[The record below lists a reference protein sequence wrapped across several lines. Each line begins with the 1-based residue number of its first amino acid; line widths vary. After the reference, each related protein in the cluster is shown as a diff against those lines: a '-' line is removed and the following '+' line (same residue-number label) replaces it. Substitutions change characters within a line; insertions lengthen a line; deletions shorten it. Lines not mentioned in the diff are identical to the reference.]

1 MDLPAHTLEALDN
14 PTLSQNERA
23 RLRCRFAAE
32 FVDNGQYETARDVM
46 GDLWRGVGQRP
57 RLEGFEKITKAEVL
71 LRAGSISGWI
81 GGCQRIPGSQES
93 AKDLISESLRLFG
106 SLNERLKVAEAQYEL
121 AIGYWRSG
129 AFDEARVMLAEA
141 LKATVESDEQ
151 LKAKILIRRALIE
164 TWACRYQEA
173 WEALREAEP
182 LLPLLS
188 DACKG
193 RWHGQMGLVLRRI
206 GITERRT
213 DYLDR
218 AIIEYTAAIFHYE
231 QAGHKRYCGVNLNN
245 LAFLLYRLKRY
256 DEAHEQLDRARAI
269 YSRLEDAGNL
279 AQVDETRARVLVAE
293 GRYAEAR
300 KIIKAAVKVF
310 EGGDEQQLLADA
322 LNIQATVLARLG
334 EHERSLALFRRA
346 IGIAEN
352 AGASEN
358 AGQAALSLI
367 EEHGDARLS
376 PSEVYDAYRRAD
388 DLLKHTQDLEDIMR
402 LRACARVVARRLR
415 GPSLIDPDF
424 SLPAAVHEYEAR
436 FIEEALDRTEGKVT
450 PAAKLLGLSHH
461 SKLSMILATRHRQL
475 LHKRTPAVPRKRS
488 IVRLRGRR
496 NTQAC
501 QSTATRLVTI
511 LHVEDGKLIA
521 NAVKEALEEKGWR
534 VVTSPTGARRS
545 LKSKALHGTICCSL
559 TTTCPA

>member
-1 MDLPAHTLEALDN
+1 
-14 PTLSQNERA
+14 
-23 RLRCRFAAE
+23 
-32 FVDNGQYETARDVM
+32 
-46 GDLWRGVGQRP
+46 
-57 RLEGFEKITKAEVL
+57 
-71 LRAGSISGWI
+71 
-81 GGCQRIPGSQES
+81 
-93 AKDLISESLRLFG
+93 
-106 SLNERLKVAEAQYEL
+106 
-121 AIGYWRSG
+121 
-129 AFDEARVMLAEA
+129 
-141 LKATVESDEQ
+141 
-151 LKAKILIRRALIE
+151 
-164 TWACRYQEA
+164 
-173 WEALREAEP
+173 
-182 LLPLLS
+182 
-188 DACKG
+188 
-193 RWHGQMGLVLRRI
+193 MGLVLRRI

-534 VVTSPTGARRS
+534 VVTCADGGEALTKIESSARYDLLLFDHDLPGISGLALIERARQLPHRRQTPIIVFSASPLEREALAAGADAFLRKPEDVVHLVATVER
-545 LKSKALHGTICCSL
+545 LIAGQRDADARHT
-559 TTTCPA
+559 PAPEIETERLRLRPFRPDDLDDLARLLGDSEVMKFW